1 MDADTLKFIDEFQST
16 PSTRRETLQGC
27 ICQDTICISI
37 HSLHTEGDKVLLIEF
52 VSLKHFN
59 PLPPHGGRLVPLS
72 IEHMTFPFQSTPS
85 TRRETK
91 RNGISDTT
99 GNISIHSLHT
109 EGDGLEK
116 DRAPLYRHFN
126 PLPPHGGRPGSY
138 SHKHDAKHI
147 SIHSLHTEGDEYIRA
162 VIPRSRHF
170 NPLPPHGGR
179 PFLSIY
185 NTSQLFISIH
195 SLHTE
200 GDHRRDRLS

>member
-1 MDADTLKFIDEFQST
+1 MEYLIQLGIFQST
-16 PSTRRETLQGC
+16 PSTRRETGWRRTGLRC
-27 ICQDTICISI
+27 TDISI
-37 HSLHTEGDKVLLIEF
+37 HSLHTEGDNGGFSEI
-52 VSLKHFN
+52 VSQYNFN
-59 PLPPHGGRLVPLS
+59 PLPPHGGRLFETSGTRGTVYFNPLPP
-72 IEHMTFPFQSTPS
+72 HGG
-85 TRRETK
+85 RRIFA
-91 RNGISDTT
+91 NWVY
-99 GNISIHSLHT
+99 SLI
-109 EGDGLEK
+109 
-116 DRAPLYRHFN
+116 HFN

-185 NTSQLFISIH
+185 NTSHLFISIH